1 MPIVRSKRVR
11 GFRHQK
17 RKAKRMGAV
26 LSEEDVT
33 EEKKILKNIFHTC
46 KRG

>member
-1 MPIVRSKRVR
+1 MRSKRVR

-33 EEKKILKNIFHTC
+33 EEKKNLKTSFIHVREGE
-46 KRG
+46 RG